1 MIRSGDSLINGSSSH
16 HSSASSFPAPSA
28 TQTNPSTEFDD
39 GYQSVVSDGGL
50 NGMSQRNS
58 ARALR
63 TITAP
68 LEAYTTFEPRRA
80 PSLPLPVR
88 FGSLFGNDPGGI
100 VSVTTIR
107 QYQRMITAY
116 VQQVATRS
124 GQLRNTSQCLFCMSL
139 ASKGLQNV
147 FCDGIPCSN
156 CRMALKLCLKI
167 ATTIATPVEPNLA
180 PCVARTIEG
189 AATSCSGIPVDDFH
203 VRARIGSCKTC
214 LSMNRSCISAVHMV
228 IPWDIF
234 EQIPLRHH
242 SRFQIHSKQEADGA
256 VSWIDPFCGRV
267 FQTELELRYHLQILA
282 FGNESWCER
291 CGSIFG
297 SASDLKKH
305 MSAYETVNDGE
316 AVSYCDSQRGPLL
329 FPGSR
334 PNHDILSGNS
344 DLSRKISCSYDPF
357 EFSP

>member
-1 MIRSGDSLINGSSSH
+1 MVSAEGLDS
-16 HSSASSFPAPSA
+16 
-28 TQTNPSTEFDD
+28 
-39 GYQSVVSDGGL
+39 
-50 NGMSQRNS
+50 MSQRNS

-189 AATSCSGIPVDDFH
+189 AATSCSSQHPDEDFRKMVVA
-203 VRARIGSCKTC
+203 VR
-214 LSMNRSCISAVHMV
+214 
-228 IPWDIF
+228 
-234 EQIPLRHH
+234 
-242 SRFQIHSKQEADGA
+242 DGFNN
-256 VSWIDPFCGRV
+256 WLKNIDMTLDQV
-267 FQTELELRYHLQILA
+267 KEL
-282 FGNESWCER
+282 
-291 CGSIFG
+291 
-297 SASDLKKH
+297 
-305 MSAYETVNDGE
+305 GE
-316 AVSYCDSQRGPLL
+316 AIKNLHVYTLQRTTFGFVFPPTSLASLHFKMLL
-329 FPGSR
+329 
-334 PNHDILSGNS
+334 L
-344 DLSRKISCSYDPF
+344 DLVTVRI
-357 EFSP
+357 